1 MHETSKILIFP
12 DVSLVSQGSR
22 CRLAVMKES
31 QYVSGQHSIT
41 QTQIMSGYKKKI
53 SVAVFPWVRLS
64 LTMKQS
70 FQRRPDE
77 HSTLV
82 TKCTHW
88 IRSETFPLSEKL
100 QNTTGE
106 SQVCLQS

>member
-41 QTQIMSGYKKKI
+41 QTQIMSGYKKK
-53 SVAVFPWVRLS
+53 S
-64 LTMKQS
+64 LLLCFLGS
-70 FQRRPDE
+70 GC
-77 HSTLV
+77 H
-82 TKCTHW
+82 
-88 IRSETFPLSEKL
+88 
-100 QNTTGE
+100 
-106 SQVCLQS
+106 

>member
-41 QTQIMSGYKKKI
+41 QTQIMSGYKKNLCCCV
-53 SVAVFPWVRLS
+53 SLGQAVTDNETIF
-64 LTMKQS
+64 
-70 FQRRPDE
+70 
-77 HSTLV
+77 STQ
-82 TKCTHW
+82 T
-88 IRSETFPLSEKL
+88 
-100 QNTTGE
+100 
-106 SQVCLQS
+106 